1 VPDISDFANWFDS
14 IHKIP
19 VHVVWIVCVWARCVV
34 PRDTE
39 CRDLLLSFSS
49 VIPLLLSRKGGFRI
63 WMWRTRDLIF
73 LWFN

>member
-1 VPDISDFANWFDS
+1 VPAISDSANWFDS

-39 CRDLLLSFSS
+39 GRISSYHFLVSFPYYCLEKGDLVFEC
-49 VIPLLLSRKGGFRI
+49 GGPGV
-63 WMWRTRDLIF
+63 TEQ
-73 LWFN
+73 